1 MIKTIALINQKG
13 WTGILMA
20 GKKAKKE

>member
-13 WTGILMA
+13 WTGVLMA